1 MRRISVLLLAVGLM
15 SAIAPA
21 AAHAQRRGDGGGSQ
35 GDDQRK
41 ARLDREM
48 QTLAL
53 PLPPVVADGP
63 CPYVKVLYDAAR
75 YVEFKDARVASSNVA
90 YSGEI
95 EGLISDCQY
104 KGDAPI
110 TVSANI
116 TFRFGRGP
124 QGAEPQKLYRYW
136 VAVTDRNRAVLAK
149 EYFQALAVFSG
160 NSDRAIL
167 IDQVQNITIPRKAK
181 SVSGENFEVLI
192 GFEVT
197 PQQAEF
203 NRSGARF
210 RVNAA
215 GDQATSATTPAP
227 AAPAAPAK

>member
-1 MRRISVLLLAVGLM
+1 MRRTSVLLLAVVLM

-21 AAHAQRRGDGGGSQ
+21 ASHAQRRGEPSGSQ

-41 ARLDREM
+41 SRLDREM

-53 PLPPVVADGP
+53 PLPPVMADGP

-75 YVEFKDARVASSNVA
+75 VVEFKDAARTASSNVA
-90 YSGEI
+90 WSGEI
-95 EGLISDCQY
+95 EGLLADCEY

-110 TVSANI
+110 KVSANV
-116 TFRFGRGP
+116 TFRLGKGP
-124 QGAEPQKLYRYW
+124 QAESSKKAYRYW

-149 EYFQALAVFSG
+149 EYFTLDANFPAG
-160 NSDRAIL
+160 ADRMMV
-167 IDQVQNITIPRKAK
+167 IDQVQQIMIPRKAK
-181 SVSGENFEVLI
+181 TVSGENFEVLI
-192 GFEVT
+192 GFDVT

-215 GDQATSATTPAP
+215 GEAAAAAPPAATTPA
-227 AAPAAPAK
+227 K